1 MNLLSLSEA
10 PNTCIE
16 LRSSAPMT
24 VWMGNWHV
32 PTQGTHSK
40 QELVFEPFETDS
52 NFVCVVDSELNA
64 YGLGPDGWKHIR
76 LFNVAINVDRFLA
89 FSNRTQRDG
98 IARILPFHM
107 CVQSGQLRSMGAKS
121 EATTPKN
128 VKTRQLP
135 ASTQLM
141 LMRQANLLRSL
152 HDKQEWQMLVPM
164 RSPAIATIKCAS
176 EEARDLVTSH

>member
-10 PNTCIE
+10 PDTCIE
-16 LRSSAPMT
+16 LRSSSPMT
-24 VWMGNWHV
+24 VWMGNWHLT
-32 PTQGTHSK
+32 TQGMNSR

-52 NFVCVVDSELNA
+52 NFVCVVDSDLNA

-98 IARILPFHM
+98 VARILPFHM
-107 CVQSGQLRSMGAKS
+107 CVQSGLLKSLGAKS
-121 EATTPKN
+121 EARTPQD

-135 ASTQLM
+135 TSTQHM
-141 LMRQANLLRSL
+141 LIRQANLLKSL
-152 HDKQEWQMLVPM
+152 HDQHEWQMLVPM
-164 RSPAIATIKCAS
+164 RSSTTAPIKCAS
-176 EEARDLVTSH
+176 EDARDLATSH